1 MQARDRKIEKEKDRQ
16 SETDRDSERHTDRER
31 TLNRWTKLFT
41 ALATRKS
48 LSDIITV
55 PMKTPVCI

>member
-31 TLNRWTKLFT
+31 TCTLNRWTKLFT

-55 PMKTPVCI
+55 LYQ